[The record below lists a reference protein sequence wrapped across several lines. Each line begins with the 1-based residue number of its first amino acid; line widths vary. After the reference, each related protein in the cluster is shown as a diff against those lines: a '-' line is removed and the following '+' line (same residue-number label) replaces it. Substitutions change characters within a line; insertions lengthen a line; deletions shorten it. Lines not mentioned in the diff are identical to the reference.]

1 VSVGCVDLRSCVEQH
16 LDRVLVSER
25 GGPVQRCLPFATAV
39 THESPGLSSI
49 FRHNVRFC
57 TMEQKH
63 LDYLVVHHTVF
74 LAQCIVERRLSTIG
88 TWLIHVCAVFEQK
101 LA

>member
-1 VSVGCVDLRSCVEQH
+1 
-16 LDRVLVSER
+16 
-25 GGPVQRCLPFATAV
+25 
-39 THESPGLSSI
+39 
-49 FRHNVRFC
+49 
-57 TMEQKH
+57 MEQKH